1 MMNNTYAILIV
12 ATAVSLSGC
21 SSVPKS
27 HAPIIEGGVGSE
39 AIASVSS
46 DFIPEYSDG
55 KGSEIFNIAQEFL
68 GTPYRYGGGDPS
80 GFDCSG
86 LVQFTHMNAGINVPR
101 TAAAQYKAAYP
112 ITRSELKPGDVIFF
126 RVHWRKISHV
136 GIYAGQG
143 RFIHAPSSGKQVK
156 FSSLDEPY
164 WQKRVV
170 KTGRFY

>member
-1 MMNNTYAILIV
+1 MMNNFYAILIV
-12 ATAVSLSGC
+12 VTAVGLSGC
-21 SSVPKS
+21 SSTP
-27 HAPIIEGGVGSE
+27 APIMEGSVGVE
-39 AIASVSS
+39 AVASVSS
-46 DFIPEYSDG
+46 EFMPESLDG
-55 KGSEIFNIAQEFL
+55 KGSEIFNIAQGFL

-101 TAAAQYKAAYP
+101 TAAAQYKAAHP
-112 ITRSELKPGDVIFF
+112 VTRSELRPGDVIFF

-143 RFIHAPSSGKQVK
+143 KFIHAPSSGKQVK
-156 FSSLDEPY
+156 FSSLNEPY
-164 WQKRVV
+164 WRKRVV